1 MKEILDKISI
11 PTLEETQVLKCDEEV
26 SEKEV
31 LDVIKTFANNK
42 SPGNGGVTKELY
54 EMFWDDLKQPF
65 MNSKEAKIRKKL
77 ITSQQQAVIK
87 LIEKKDKDKR
97 FIKNWRPISLLNVDY
112 KIISKVFAL
121 RVNSL
126 LSDFISSQQTAYVP
140 FRCIS
145 ESGRLISDVI
155 EMADLLKLRGY
166 LVTVDIEKAFDSLD
180 HTFLEAVLKKQG
192 FRPYFIDWIKIFLKN
207 QESCVI
213 NRGVT
218 LQYFKLER
226 GARQG
231 DPISAYLIIICLELL
246 FIFIK
251 EKKEIKGLDIFGS
264 EYLYSAYAD
273 DTTFFLKDLSSIR
286 ELLKVINSY

>member
-1 MKEILDKISI
+1 M
-11 PTLEETQVLKCDEEV
+11 
-26 SEKEV
+26 

-42 SPGNGGVTKELY
+42 SPGNDGLTKELY

-65 MNSKEAKIRKKL
+65 MNQIKETKITKKL

-121 RVNSL
+121 RVKNV
-126 LSDFISSQQTAYVP
+126 LSDLISSQQTAYIP

-166 LVTVDIEKAFDSLD
+166 LVTIDIEKAFDSLD
-180 HTFLEAVLKKQG
+180 HNFLEAVLKKQG
-192 FRPYFIDWIKIFLKN
+192 FGPYFIDWIKIL
-207 QESCVI
+207 
-213 NRGVT
+213 
-218 LQYFKLER
+218 
-226 GARQG
+226 
-231 DPISAYLIIICLELL
+231 
-246 FIFIK
+246 
-251 EKKEIKGLDIFGS
+251 
-264 EYLYSAYAD
+264 
-273 DTTFFLKDLSSIR
+273 
-286 ELLKVINSY
+286 